1 MLIPVR
7 EISPFMTTRHTEQ
20 KYLKLL
26 QHYGDKPV
34 SVTLQELA
42 DVLFCTRRHMRNL
55 LLQMQEAKWL
65 IWQSQAGRG
74 HRARLHLRYKP
85 EQLLSEKA
93 EQLLE
98 SGHIDQ
104 AIQLLG
110 KNKHQVA
117 QLLRS
122 KLGYSVRADYQ
133 RLCIPYYRT
142 MPSLCPGIPLRRSE
156 QHLVRQIFSGLTR
169 INEEKGEVE
178 ADLAH
183 HWRQIDPLRWRFY
196 LRPAV
201 LWHDGQELTIDAVIA
216 SLTRSAKLPLFSHLQ
231 TIQATGPL
239 SLEIT
244 LAHPDN
250 RLPLLLSHIDAMLL
264 PPDHT
269 QRADFPAH
277 PVGTGPYEVVENNGF
292 HLQMKAFD
300 HYFGL
305 RGLLDEVEVF
315 IWPNLTETDNLA
327 ESLSDNDTAAWLS
340 SSLSDEDYVSG
351 RLSQVSGKPSD
362 NLREMFLERGEYFL
376 LCDSRSPHWH
386 TAEHRRWLRET
397 LSPYAILQHLS
408 EAIRPFWV
416 PGGSLLS
423 SWFHTIE
430 AGPACSPFI
439 SSSPYAKLRLAYHDQ
454 HPEFPMLLDI
464 MQEIMRQQGILL
476 EGVELNYD
484 DWANGKANVDLWLG
498 TVNFPIPEEWNVG
511 TWLLG
516 SPLLRHAISGGD
528 DALLAQWETQ
538 WHAETISAEQLVRE
552 TTRSGWLQPLFHHWM
567 RLKSPDR
574 ARGIHLNNLGWF
586 DFRSTWIE
594 PGP

>member
-1 MLIPVR
+1 MA
-7 EISPFMTTRHTEQ
+7 TRHTEQ

-98 SGHIDQ
+98 SGHVDQ

-250 RLPLLLSHIDAMLL
+250 RLPLLLSHIDAMIL

-362 NLREMFLERGEYFL
+362 NLREN
-376 LCDSRSPHWH
+376 
-386 TAEHRRWLRET
+386 RRWLRET
-397 LSPYAILQHLS
+397 LSPYALLQHLS

-484 DWANGKANVDLWLG
+484 DWANGKTNVDLWLG

>member
-98 SGHIDQ
+98 SGHVDQ

-250 RLPLLLSHIDAMLL
+250 RLPLLLSHIDAMIL

-362 NLREMFLERGEYFL
+362 NLREMFLERGGYFYYA
-376 LCDSRSPHWH
+376 
-386 TAEHRRWLRET
+386 TAAPRTGIPPNIAAGYGKH
-397 LSPYAILQHLS
+397 SAYAILQHLS

-574 ARGIHLNNLGWF
+574 ARG
-586 DFRSTWIE
+586 ST
-594 PGP
+594 

>member
-183 HWRQIDPLRWRFY
+183 HWP
-196 LRPAV
+196 
-201 LWHDGQELTIDAVIA
+201 

-250 RLPLLLSHIDAMLL
+250 RLPLLLSHIDAMIL

-362 NLREMFLERGEYFL
+362 NLREMFLERGGYFL

-552 TTRSGWLQPLFHHWM
+552 TTRSGWLQ
-567 RLKSPDR
+567 KSPDR

>member
-1 MLIPVR
+1 
-7 EISPFMTTRHTEQ
+7 
-20 KYLKLL
+20 
-26 QHYGDKPV
+26 
-34 SVTLQELA
+34 
-42 DVLFCTRRHMRNL
+42 
-55 LLQMQEAKWL
+55 
-65 IWQSQAGRG
+65 
-74 HRARLHLRYKP
+74 
-85 EQLLSEKA
+85 
-93 EQLLE
+93 
-98 SGHIDQ
+98 
-104 AIQLLG
+104 
-110 KNKHQVA
+110 
-117 QLLRS
+117 
-122 KLGYSVRADYQ
+122 
-133 RLCIPYYRT
+133 
-142 MPSLCPGIPLRRSE
+142 MPSLCPGTPLRRSE

-250 RLPLLLSHIDAMLL
+250 RLPLLLSHIDAMIL

-362 NLREMFLERGEYFL
+362 SLREMFLERGGYFL

>member
-1 MLIPVR
+1 
-7 EISPFMTTRHTEQ
+7 MTTRHTEQ

-98 SGHIDQ
+98 SGHVDQ

-110 KNKHQVA
+110 KK
-117 QLLRS
+117 
-122 KLGYSVRADYQ
+122 
-133 RLCIPYYRT
+133 

-216 SLTRSAKLPLFSHLQ
+216 SLTRSTKLPLFSHLQ

-250 RLPLLLSHIDAMLL
+250 RLPLLLSHIDAMIL

-362 NLREMFLERGEYFL
+362 NLREMFLERGGYFL

-464 MQEIMRQQGILL
+464 MQEIMRQQGVLL

>member
-1 MLIPVR
+1 
-7 EISPFMTTRHTEQ
+7 MTTRHTEQ

-178 ADLAH
+178 AD
-183 HWRQIDPLRWRFY
+183 P
-196 LRPAV
+196 
-201 LWHDGQELTIDAVIA
+201 
-216 SLTRSAKLPLFSHLQ
+216 LTRSAKLPLFSHLQ

-250 RLPLLLSHIDAMLL
+250 RLPLLLSHIDAMIL

-362 NLREMFLERGEYFL
+362 NLREMFLERGGYFL